1 MYTIYVYIVYGGAGK
16 PLASARLYYV
26 LYIYIYILYVL
37 YVLYVCILYGGAGK
51 PLASARC

>member
-1 MYTIYVYIVYGGAGK
+1 MYTIYVYILYGGAGK

-26 LYIYIYILYVL
+26 LYIYIYVL

>member
-1 MYTIYVYIVYGGAGK
+1 MAVQVSRWRVLGYIMY
-16 PLASARLYYV
+16 
-26 LYIYIYILYVL
+26 YIYIYILYVL